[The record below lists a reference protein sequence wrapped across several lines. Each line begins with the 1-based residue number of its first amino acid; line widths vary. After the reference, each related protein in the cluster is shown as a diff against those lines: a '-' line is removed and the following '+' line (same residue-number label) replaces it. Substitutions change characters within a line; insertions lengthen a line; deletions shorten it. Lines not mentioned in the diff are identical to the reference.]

1 MMPARIMVVEDE
13 WIVARHL
20 HEQLVELGYEVS
32 EFVASGEQALRQ
44 VAATRPDLILMDI
57 HIDGSLDGIETA
69 ARLPAD
75 DAIPVIYLTGHSE
88 EATLERARATRPY
101 GYLIKPFS
109 ERELHATIQM
119 ALERRRGEKALRETA
134 AALHQAQN
142 LKATGQLAGG
152 VAHEFNNLLGTI
164 IANLEVAADHAD
176 DDSVLRELLQDALG
190 AALRG
195 ANLTQQLLAYSRRQP
210 LAPRTVDIG
219 GMLADLVDT
228 LCRMLGKR
236 IEVRMRAP
244 EDLWQACVDPG
255 QISTALVNLAM
266 KARDAMPQGGTL
278 TIEAAN
284 VTLGQADARR
294 HAEVVPGAYVS
305 IAVTDTG
312 AGMSG
317 EVLECAHE
325 PFFTTKPVG
334 KGTGLGLSM
343 VHGFVRQSNGHIS
356 IRSEPGRG
364 TTIELYFP
372 AAGAATAGGAVTKVG
387 QPRSMAS
394 RGEVILIA
402 EDDPAV
408 RKYVVGQVTALG
420 YAAVAV
426 EDGAA
431 ACQVLDR
438 HERVDLL
445 LTDVVLPNGMS
456 GPALARAAR
465 ARRPE
470 LKLLYMSGYP
480 RGAAPHNEE
489 IDVADHLLAK
499 PFRRVDLARKLR
511 QVLDWV
517 G

>member
-1 MMPARIMVVEDE
+1 
-13 WIVARHL
+13 
-20 HEQLVELGYEVS
+20 
-32 EFVASGEQALRQ
+32 
-44 VAATRPDLILMDI
+44 MDI
-57 HIDGSLDGIETA
+57 HIDGGLDGIETA

-75 DAIPVIYLTGHSE
+75 DAIPVIYLTAHSE
-88 EATLERARATRPY
+88 EATLKRARVTRPY

-119 ALERRRGEKALRETA
+119 ALERRGGEKAMRETV
-134 AALHQAQN
+134 AALHQARI
-142 LKATGQLAGG
+142 LKAAGQLAGG

-164 IANLEVAADHAD
+164 IANLEVAADHAGD
-176 DDSVLRELLQDALG
+176 DLTLHELLQDALG
-190 AALRG
+190 AALHG
-195 ANLTQQLLAYSRRQP
+195 AGLTQQLLAFSSRQP
-210 LAPRTVDIG
+210 LAPKTLDIG
-219 GMLADLVDT
+219 GMLADLVDM
-228 LCRMLGKR
+228 LCRTLGRR

-244 EDLWQACVDPG
+244 EDLWQAYVDPG
-255 QISTALVNLAM
+255 QIRTALVNLAM
-266 KARDAMPQGGTL
+266 NARDAMPQGGTL

-284 VTLGQADARR
+284 VTLDQPDAGR
-294 HAEVVPGAYVS
+294 HGKVVPGAYVS

-312 AGMSG
+312 TGMSG
-317 EVLECAHE
+317 EVLERAHE

-372 AAGAATAGGAVTKVG
+372 AAGAATAAAKVG
-387 QPRSMAS
+387 RPTSLAS
-394 RGEVILIA
+394 RGEVILIT

-420 YAAVAV
+420 YAAIAS
-426 EDGAA
+426 EDGTA
-431 ACQVLDR
+431 ACRVLDR
-438 HERVDLL
+438 GERVDLL

-489 IDVADHLLAK
+489 IDATDHLLAK
-499 PFRRVDLARKLR
+499 PFRKVDLARKLR
-511 QVLDWV
+511 QVLDRV